1 MALVQKVRAGI
12 TAGTG
17 TATLNGVSA
26 SNTLVFMAITEN
38 SGGSV
43 FSATPTGYT
52 VANAPAAFTSSGL
65 TVQGGI
71 WFKQSPSAGTNSVT
85 INLTVG
91 NGGYCELTE
100 WDDFVASPLDVAPA
114 ASNINAG
121 VSTSLANSIS
131 SGTLSQANE
140 RLFAVYCENTSGAGG
155 PTGLSVPATGFTD
168 ISSGND
174 SSADFVYEFC
184 YKDVN
189 STAGAT
195 ASWTGTDTTT
205 IASQAIMAG
214 FKLAASNTFSLTGN
228 TSTSSEGT
236 VARAVSYS
244 PTAQTATFSE
254 GVQTRNITYGL
265 TGQTATFS
273 EGTISASSGGNVTLS
288 LSGQS
293 VTFSEGTIGLN
304 LGYSLNDG
312 VPLTGQT
319 ANFTEGTP
327 TNSVTYGLTG
337 QTVTLTEGTI
347 TSQVGGNVTLS
358 LTGQTVTLT
367 EGTITTLSGYSL
379 TGQTGTLSEGTIAN
393 GGLVIALTGQ
403 TIQGI
408 SGTVTQSG
416 GTSLGAPPMYMAG
429 FVSNISTFMA
439 HNQT

>member
-1 MALVQKVRAGI
+1 MALPFNASFAGGAAVLPDPPFKEYRGSGGTTTVSRNGSSLAVASFANVDSI
-12 TAGTG
+12 TIDD
-17 TATLNGVSA
+17 
-26 SNTLVFMAITEN
+26 SNTYTNGQHSQITINTVVTSSDYAYIVINASGDGSSGSRYFLWWN
-38 SGGSV
+38 SDGSDIALNRASGVAWGGDTTE
-43 FSATPTGYT
+43 ATT
-52 VANAPAAFTSSGL
+52 TSSGL
-65 TVQGGI
+65 TTGDTLDLINDGAGHITVKHNGTLVPALSFTDGTPLTGGLPGFGMFATSTTSVKI
-71 WFKQSPSAGTNSVT
+71 SAWTA
-85 INLTVG
+85 
-91 NGGYCELTE
+91 
-100 WDDFVASPLDVAPA
+100 DDV
-114 ASNINAG
+114 
-121 VSTSLANSIS
+121 S
-131 SGTLSQANE
+131 SG
-140 RLFAVYCENTSGAGG
+140 
-155 PTGLSVPATGFTD
+155 
-168 ISSGND
+168 I
-174 SSADFVYEFC
+174 
-184 YKDVN
+184 
-189 STAGAT
+189 
-195 ASWTGTDTTT
+195 
-205 IASQAIMAG
+205 
-214 FKLAASNTFSLTGN
+214 SLTGQ
-228 TSTSSEGT
+228 TITSSEGT
-236 VARAVSYS
+236 LTRALSQTVTGQTGTLTEGTPSRAVSYS

-293 VTFSEGTIGLN
+293 VTLSEGTIGLN

-358 LTGQTVTLT
+358 LTGQTITLT
-367 EGTITTLSGYSL
+367 EGLLLGSVSYGITGRTS
-379 TGQTGTLSEGTIAN
+379 TFTEGNIGN
-393 GGLVIALTGQ
+393 GGLVVALTGQ

-416 GTSLGAPPMYMAG
+416 GTSLGAPPLYMAG